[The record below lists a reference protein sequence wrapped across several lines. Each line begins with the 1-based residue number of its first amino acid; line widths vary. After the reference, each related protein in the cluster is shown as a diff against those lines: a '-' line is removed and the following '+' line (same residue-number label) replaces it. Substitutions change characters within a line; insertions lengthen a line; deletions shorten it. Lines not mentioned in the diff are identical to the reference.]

1 MLDPLGRE
9 AGPLWPAGGG
19 PQGLAGT
26 MKRFSWHRVLAIFI
40 KELQQML
47 RDRLTFA
54 MAIGVPILQLVLF
67 GYAINTDPKGLPTA
81 LVSADAGPLARSLSA
96 ALQNTGYFRITHS
109 GTSEREAEA
118 LIESGDVQ
126 FMVVIPDDFTQRVLR
141 GERPAVLVAVD
152 ATDPSASG
160 NAIAALTSVA
170 GQALEHDLKGALA
183 PLHAGAAPFEVRV
196 HRRYNPEGL
205 SRYNIV
211 PGLIGT
217 ILTMTMVMLTGL
229 AMTRERERGT
239 MENLLAT
246 PVRPFEVM
254 AGKILPYVVIGYV
267 QLGVILTAA
276 ALLFEV
282 PLVGSLVLLLA
293 MIGIFMLANLAVGF
307 TFSTLAK
314 NQLQAMQMT
323 FFFFLPSMLLSGFM
337 FPFRGMPVWAQYVGE
352 VLPLTHFLR
361 IVRGIM
367 LKGHGAAA
375 VLPELWPLLAFLFV
389 AGALALKRYR
399 QTLD

>member
-1 MLDPLGRE
+1 
-9 AGPLWPAGGG
+9 
-19 PQGLAGT
+19 
-26 MKRFSWHRVLAIFI
+26 MKRFSWQRVLAIFI

-126 FMVVIPDDFTQRVLR
+126 FMVVIPDNFTQRVLR

-282 PLVGSLVLLLA
+282 PMVGSLVLLLA
-293 MIGIFMLANLAVGF
+293 MIGVFMLANLAVGF

-367 LKGHGAAA
+367 LKGHGVIA

>member
-1 MLDPLGRE
+1 
-9 AGPLWPAGGG
+9 
-19 PQGLAGT
+19 
-26 MKRFSWHRVLAIFI
+26 V

-67 GYAINTDPKGLPTA
+67 GYAINTDPKALPTA
-81 LVSADAGPLARSLSA
+81 LVSSDTGPMARSVSA
-96 ALQNTGYFRITHS
+96 ALQNTGYFRITHT
-109 GTSEREAEA
+109 GASEVEGER
-118 LIESGDVQ
+118 LIETGEVQ
-126 FMVVIPDDFTQRVLR
+126 FMVAIPSDFSRRVMR
-141 GERPAVLVAVD
+141 GERPALLVAVD

-160 NAIAALTSVA
+160 NAIAALEQIA
-170 GQALEHDLKGALA
+170 EHALDRDLNGPLAALRATEA
-183 PLHAGAAPFEVRV
+183 PYEMRI

-205 SRYNIV
+205 TRYNIV

-246 PVRPFEVM
+246 PVRPLEVM
-254 AGKILPYVVIGYV
+254 LGKILPYVVIGYV
-267 QLGVILTAA
+267 QLGVILVAA
-276 ALLFEV
+276 WLLFEV
-282 PLVGSLVLLLA
+282 PMNGSLVLLMA
-293 MIGIFMLANLAVGF
+293 AIGLFMLANLAVGF
-307 TFSTLAK
+307 TFSTLAR

-337 FPFRGMPVWAQYVGE
+337 FPFRGMPQWAQWLGE

-361 IVRGIM
+361 IVRGIL
-367 LKGHGAAA
+367 LKGNEATQITHDLWPMLAFFLAAA
-375 VLPELWPLLAFLFV
+375 IVALL
-389 AGALALKRYR
+389 RYR

>member
-1 MLDPLGRE
+1 
-9 AGPLWPAGGG
+9 
-19 PQGLAGT
+19 
-26 MKRFSWHRVLAIFI
+26 MKAFSWQRLLAIFI
-40 KELQQML
+40 KEFQQMM

-54 MAIGVPILQLVLF
+54 MAIGVPILQLILF

-81 LVSADAGPLARSLSA
+81 VVSADSGPLARTLSA
-96 ALQNTGYFRITHS
+96 ALQNTGYFRVVHV
-109 GTSEREAEA
+109 GTSERVAEA
-118 LIESGDVQ
+118 LVEEGEVQ
-126 FMVVIPDDFTQRVLR
+126 FMFVIPDDFTQRVLR
-141 GERPAVLVAVD
+141 GERPAVLVSVD

-160 NAIAALTSVA
+160 NAIAALATVA
-170 GQALEHDLKGALA
+170 GQALAPDLKGPLA
-183 PLHAGAAPFEVRV
+183 SLNTGAPPFELRV

-254 AGKILPYVVIGYV
+254 VGKIAPYVVIGYI
-267 QLGVILTAA
+267 QLGVILAAA

-282 PLVGSLVLLLA
+282 PMVGSLTLLLS
-293 MIGIFMLANLAVGF
+293 MIGVFMLANLAVGF
-307 TFSTLAK
+307 TFSTLAR

-337 FPFRGMPVWAQYVGE
+337 FPFRGMPPWAQTLGE

-367 LKGHGAAA
+367 LKGHDALQ

-389 AGALALKRYR
+389 AGAVALKRYR

>member
-1 MLDPLGRE
+1 
-9 AGPLWPAGGG
+9 
-19 PQGLAGT
+19 
-26 MKRFSWHRVLAIFI
+26 MKRFSVARTLAVFI
-40 KELQQML
+40 KEFQQML

-54 MAIGVPILQLVLF
+54 MAIGVPVLQLVLF
-67 GYAINTDPKGLPTA
+67 GYAINTDPKGLPTT
-81 LVSADAGPLARSLSA
+81 LVVHDTGIMARSVVA
-96 ALQNTGYFRITHS
+96 ALQNTGYFKVTHQS
-109 GTSEREAEA
+109 NSETEGDA
-118 LIESGDVQ
+118 LLENGVVQ
-126 FMVVIPDDFTQRVLR
+126 FMVVVPPDFSRRVVR
-141 GERPAVLVAVD
+141 GERPALLVAVD

-160 NAIAALTSVA
+160 NAIAALGAIPATSLLNELN
-170 GQALEHDLKGALA
+170 GPLRALQ
-183 PLHAGAAPFEVRV
+183 AGAAPFEIRV

-246 PVRPFEVM
+246 PVRPAEVM
-254 AGKILPYVVIGYV
+254 AGKILPYVVVGYL
-267 QLGVILTAA
+267 QLGVVLAA
-276 ALLFEV
+276 AWLLFQV
-282 PLVGSLVLLLA
+282 PMVGSVTLLMV
-293 MIGIFMLANLAVGF
+293 MIGVFMLANLAVGF
-307 TFSTLAK
+307 TFSTLAR

-337 FPFRGMPVWAQYVGE
+337 FPFRGMPPWAQTLGE

-367 LKGHGAAA
+367 LKGNN
-375 VLPELWPLLAFLFV
+375 VTQTLPELWPMLLFLFV
-389 AGALALKRYR
+389 AWAVALKRYR

>member
-1 MLDPLGRE
+1 MQR
-9 AGPLWPAGGG
+9 PAMFA
-19 PQGLAGT
+19 PPTLSWRRTLA
-26 MKRFSWHRVLAIFI
+26 VFI

-54 MAIGVPILQLVLF
+54 MAVGVPVLQLVLF

-81 LVSADAGPLARSLSA
+81 LVAAEAGPLARSLSA
-96 ALQNTGYFRITHS
+96 ALQTSGYFRITHRPAS
-109 GTSEREAEA
+109 EAEA
-118 LIESGDVQ
+118 DALIERGEVQ
-126 FMVVIPDDFTQRVLR
+126 FAVVIAPGFDRALVR

-160 NAIAALTSVA
+160 TALAALSGVA
-170 GQALEHDLKGALA
+170 TQALAADLVGPLA
-183 PLHAGAAPFEVRV
+183 QRQPGAAPFELRI
-196 HRRYNPEGL
+196 HRRFNPEGL
-205 SRYNIV
+205 SRLNIV

-246 PVRPFEVM
+246 PVRPVEVM
-254 AGKILPYVVIGYV
+254 LGKILPYVLVGYI
-267 QLGVILTAA
+267 QLGVVMVAA
-276 ALLFEV
+276 RLLFEV
-282 PLVGSLVLLLA
+282 PMVGNPLLLLA
-293 MIGIFMLANLAVGF
+293 MIGLFMLANLGVGF

-314 NQLQAMQMT
+314 NQLQALQMT

-337 FPFRGMPVWAQYVGE
+337 FPFRGMPGWAQTIGE

-367 LKGHGAAA
+367 LKGNG
-375 VLPELWPLLAFLFV
+375 LPQVWPDAWPMALFLLA
-389 AGALALKRYR
+389 AGTLALLRYR
-399 QTLD
+399 KTVD

>member
-1 MLDPLGRE
+1 
-9 AGPLWPAGGG
+9 
-19 PQGLAGT
+19 
-26 MKRFSWHRVLAIFI
+26 MKRFSLQRTWAVFV

-54 MAIGVPILQLVLF
+54 MAIGVPVLQLVLF

-81 LVSADAGPLARSLSA
+81 LVAADTGPMARSVSA
-96 ALQNTGYFRITHS
+96 ALQNTGYFRITYS
-109 GTSEREAEA
+109 GTSEAAAEA
-118 LIESGDVQ
+118 LLETGEAQ
-126 FMVVIPDDFTQRVLR
+126 FMVAIPADFSQRVVR
-141 GERPAVLVAVD
+141 GERPAILVAVD

-160 NAIAALTSVA
+160 NAIAALA
-170 GQALEHDLKGALA
+170 QIADQALAHDLGGALSSLRGKES
-183 PLHAGAAPFEVRV
+183 PYEIRI

-205 SRYNIV
+205 TRYNIV

-246 PVRPFEVM
+246 PVRPIEVM
-254 AGKILPYVVIGYV
+254 LGKILPYVMIGYV
-267 QLGVILTAA
+267 QLGVILGAA
-276 ALLFEV
+276 WLLFEV
-282 PLVGSLVLLLA
+282 PMRGSFSLLMA
-293 MIGIFMLANLAVGF
+293 TIGLFMVANLAVGF
-307 TFSTLAK
+307 TFSTLAR

-337 FPFRGMPVWAQYVGE
+337 FPFRGMPQWAQWLGE

-361 IVRGIM
+361 VVRGVM
-367 LKGHGAAA
+367 LKGNDAAQVA
-375 VLPELWPLLAFLFV
+375 PEVWPMLLFV
-389 AGALALKRYR
+389 LAAGTVALLRYR